1 MSFLRSYFFLRPY
14 FLLLTSSFFLLLSSG
29 CRREDVRE
37 MTVVMPGLSESNKA
51 TVVAALAKYG
61 GVQKDS
67 YKWDMQAKTLT
78 LRYDSMQIAQANIRY
93 AIDEKGVKVAFPE
106 KTDDR
111 AGH

>member
-1 MSFLRSYFFLRPY
+1 MSFLRSYFFLLP
-14 FLLLTSSFFLLLSSG
+14 FSFFLLLSSG
-29 CRREDVRE
+29 CRRDDVRE

-61 GVQKDS
+61 GVFKDS

-93 AIDEKGVKVAFPE
+93 AIDERGVAVSFPSN
-106 KTDDR
+106 TTGR
-111 AGH
+111 AGY

>member
-1 MSFLRSYFFLRPY
+1 MSFLRPHFFRPHFFLLP
-14 FLLLTSSFFLLLSSG
+14 FSFFLLLSSG

-51 TVVAALAKYG
+51 TVVAALSKYG
-61 GVQKDS
+61 GVEKDS
-67 YKWDMQAKTLT
+67 YKWDMAAKTLT
-78 LRYDSMQIAQANIRY
+78 LRYDSMKIAQANIRY
-93 AIDEKGVKVAFPE
+93 AIDEAGVKVSFPE